1 MDSIK
6 DLISQIRSR
15 GTPEEEE
22 KTDQSKLFDTS
33 KLETNPNEMFGDKH
47 KYISREYQ
55 SYGLRLA
62 SKLGDKERATMY
74 IKWAK
79 EKPRG
84 LLEQALSFTV
94 DYPNAQDKSRIFMW
108 KVKELE
114 EEYAQ
119 KKEKD
124 SNGKI
129 GEEKKKKTPKKKN
142 IKQKLPLE

>member
-6 DLISQIRSR
+6 DLISQIRKK
-15 GTPEEEE
+15 GNQVEEDD
-22 KTDQSKLFDTS
+22 TNQSKLFDTS
-33 KLETNPNEMFGDKH
+33 NLKTNPNRMMGDKH

-55 SYGLRLA
+55 LYGLRL
-62 SKLGDKERATMY
+62 SNKLNDKKRATMY

-84 LLEQALSFTV
+84 ILEQALSFTS

-114 EEYAQ
+114 EEYRQ
-119 KKEKD
+119 KKGKD
-124 SNGKI
+124 SKQEDKNS
-129 GEEKKKKTPKKKN
+129 KKKSKKKN
-142 IKQKLPLE
+142 IKRKLPL